1 MALAAKK
8 FSQVIAHMAIGFAV
22 MFTVTGSVA
31 FSGLV
36 LLVEPVLNVLLLPF
50 HQRAWARLRERYRQK
65 RSLAIAAEK
74 LSQTGMHMAV
84 AFAVVYW
91 ASGSMAF
98 GGVAAILE
106 PVCNVLL
113 MPAHD
118 RLWER
123 LRERL
128 SPGGARHA
136 VVQGLPC
143 T

>member
-8 FSQVIAHMAIGFAV
+8 ISQVIAHMTIGFAV
-22 MFTVTGSVA
+22 MFTLTGSVA
-31 FSGLV
+31 FSGLAM
-36 LLVEPVLNVLLLPF
+36 LVEPVLNVLLLPL
-50 HQRAWARLRERYRQK
+50 HQRAWDAVRARVRQK
-65 RSLAIAAEK
+65 RALATAGEK

-84 AFAVVYW
+84 AFAVIYW

-106 PVCNVLL
+106 PVCNVVL

-123 LRERL
+123 LLERL
-128 SPGGARHA
+128 SQAGARNGL
-136 VVQGLPC
+136 VQA
-143 T
+143 